1 MKSKKEIEC
10 KLIDLK
16 ELSKLY
22 ANDDNIYIID
32 HHEVI
37 IDKIKL
43 LEWVLEE
50 SLTCKTLSDFDDEDF
65 NLATTF

>member
-1 MKSKKEIEC
+1 MKSKKEIGY
-10 KLIDLK
+10 KLIGLK

-22 ANDDNIYIID
+22 ESDDNIYIID
-32 HHEVI
+32 RHKVI
-37 IDKIKL
+37 IDKIEL